1 MPGSSPH
8 ARGTPDLAPH
18 GREQLRFIPAC
29 AGNTPARPVWTRC
42 RPVHPRM
49 RGEHGRFVF
58 GLGSG
63 SGSSPHAR
71 GTPRRLIC
79 APSSWRFIPACAGE
93 HTYSTSLI
101 SRSISTPH
109 PATNSELLKSN
120 VSWLSGSG
128 STPADKRATDG
139 GQKRPRYSLP
149 TGGVMNSKPDSSKA
163 GPPLAEPSSL
173 SQVFTSPVP
182 ALKLGAADACQLVSI
197 VARANRRPGTAS
209 RVRAAATRSR
219 QPPADSRPP
228 VRSR

>member
-1 MPGSSPH
+1 MRGEHSSSACLDSMPAGSSPH
-8 ARGTPDLAPH
+8 ARGTRQVRVRAWV
-18 GREQLRFIPAC
+18 GLRFIPAC
-29 AGNTPARPVWTRC
+29 AGNTPETDLCALLMA
-42 RPVHPRM
+42 VHPRM
-49 RGEHGRFVF
+49 RGGTRRASGRRAHGR
-58 GLGSG
+58 
-63 SGSSPHAR
+63 
-71 GTPRRLIC
+71 
-79 APSSWRFIPACAGE
+79 RFIPACAGE